1 MNKRGGLRKS
11 TAPSYGYAGLSRVV
25 AGLPWPALLPI
36 NYPEYGM
43 RILKKV
49 RRVASKVSVCV
60 AGTGLGLFIT
70 IIAYRAAKA
79 GTIKEAGR

>member
-1 MNKRGGLRKS
+1 
-11 TAPSYGYAGLSRVV
+11 
-25 AGLPWPALLPI
+25 
-36 NYPEYGM
+36 M

-79 GTIKEAGR
+79 GAIKEAGR